1 LVHLAEEAMA
11 ASAAGA
17 IPGRFLVDVF
27 PWLKYIPEW
36 FPGANFQRI
45 AREWKELWQRFA
57 NQTFEVAEA
66 NMVSLIRRSP
76 QVLLFDSSDS

>member
-1 LVHLAEEAMA
+1 MA

-45 AREWKELWQRFA
+45 ARECKELWQRFA

-66 NMVSLIRRSP
+66 NMVSLIRRSS
-76 QVLLFDSSDS
+76 QVLLLNSSDS